1 MIRIAICDDEK
12 NIRTYLSSL
21 VRKQNIECEIT
32 EYASTDEYLSDQKE
46 HDLLFLDIEMK
57 SVASGMDGMSM
68 AKQIR
73 ATELTKQPI
82 IIFVTG
88 YEKYVYDAFDVG
100 AFQYLLKPIDEQRF
114 AQVFRRA
121 AEQIISE
128 AEQQKKTLVIQYANT
143 SKAIP
148 LDHIYYLESQSHK
161 VVIHMNEEELEYYA
175 KLGDLEEE
183 LQGQFFR
190 IHKGYL
196 VNLASISNK
205 SKEEMT
211 MDEYKQWVMNEMSQM
226 PVSAW
231 VRSTYS
237 SGATVIKEEAF
248 ERMKSDPE
256 YENYVLNRVRSA
268 YSVSSLP
275 AGSNNVSYDVIGAS
289 PEECYGYAGPVGNSS
304 SNISGNEK
312 SWWEKRHEKMEE
324 LLAEQEKEAL
334 KRAQAR
340 RAQAQENFLQ
350 SQLESRQRLQSF
362 FMEKMQNEQGTV
374 NMSAFQS
381 ASVSAS
387 AVSAYE
393 DTISTFSKSVIE
405 SQKL

>member
-1 MIRIAICDDEK
+1 MSVSGVNGIGVAAYAYT
-12 NIRTYLSSL
+12 NSS
-21 VRKQNIECEIT
+21 
-32 EYASTDEYLSDQKE
+32 
-46 HDLLFLDIEMK
+46 
-57 SVASGMDGMSM
+57 
-68 AKQIR
+68 
-73 ATELTKQPI
+73 
-82 IIFVTG
+82 
-88 YEKYVYDAFDVG
+88 
-100 AFQYLLKPIDEQRF
+100 
-114 AQVFRRA
+114 
-121 AEQIISE
+121 
-128 AEQQKKTLVIQYANT
+128 KKTVEESNFASEVQ
-143 SKAIP
+143 KAG
-148 LDHIYYLESQSHK
+148 ESQNTTATASAWAGDM
-161 VVIHMNEEELEYYA
+161 VIPYPPNYSGFTY
-175 KLGDLEEE
+175 DS
-183 LQGQFFR
+183 
-190 IHKGYL
+190 
-196 VNLASISNK
+196 SISNK

-334 KRAQAR
+334 KSAQAR

>member
-1 MIRIAICDDEK
+1 MSVSGVNGIGVAAYAYT
-12 NIRTYLSSL
+12 NSS
-21 VRKQNIECEIT
+21 
-32 EYASTDEYLSDQKE
+32 
-46 HDLLFLDIEMK
+46 
-57 SVASGMDGMSM
+57 
-68 AKQIR
+68 
-73 ATELTKQPI
+73 
-82 IIFVTG
+82 
-88 YEKYVYDAFDVG
+88 
-100 AFQYLLKPIDEQRF
+100 
-114 AQVFRRA
+114 
-121 AEQIISE
+121 
-128 AEQQKKTLVIQYANT
+128 KKTVEESNFASEVQ
-143 SKAIP
+143 KAG
-148 LDHIYYLESQSHK
+148 ESQNTTATASAWAGDM
-161 VVIHMNEEELEYYA
+161 VIPYPPNYSGFTY
-175 KLGDLEEE
+175 DS
-183 LQGQFFR
+183 
-190 IHKGYL
+190 
-196 VNLASISNK
+196 SISNK
-205 SKEEMT
+205 S
-211 MDEYKQWVMNEMSQM
+211 
-226 PVSAW
+226 
-231 VRSTYS
+231 
-237 SGATVIKEEAF
+237 
-248 ERMKSDPE
+248 KSDPE